1 MGMTAEDRWRLK
13 GNSGGGSEA
22 PCASLMEPFAVRVIE
37 AARLTGESRS
47 SIYRSIRKGELDAL
61 KSGAATLV
69 TVASIKRRL
78 ANLPRFGATAA

>member
-1 MGMTAEDRWRLK
+1 MGMTDTDRPSLK
-13 GNSGGGSEA
+13 RNGGGGSEA
-22 PCASLMEPFAVRVIE
+22 AGASLAEPLAVRVIE

-69 TVASIKRRL
+69 TFASLKRRL
-78 ANLPRFGATAA
+78 ANLPRFGNRAA

>member
-1 MGMTAEDRWRLK
+1 MMTDLSDEDRR
-13 GNSGGGSEA
+13 SSEA
-22 PCASLMEPFAVRVIE
+22 PGASLMEPLAVRVIE

-78 ANLPRFGATAA
+78 SNLPRFETRAA